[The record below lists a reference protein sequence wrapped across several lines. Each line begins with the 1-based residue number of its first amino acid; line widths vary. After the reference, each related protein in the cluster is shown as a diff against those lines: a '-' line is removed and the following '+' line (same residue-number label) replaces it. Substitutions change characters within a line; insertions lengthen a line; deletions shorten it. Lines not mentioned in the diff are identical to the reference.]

1 MPDPIISLFLGLALA
16 GLGILFFWPR
26 GGILGFIHKNRQMS
40 DRILREDALKQVHK
54 AERHSQVPTLEG
66 LAGGLGISVNK
77 AADLV
82 ADMQGGELLYL
93 EGESIRLTP
102 AGRRY
107 ALQVI
112 RAHRLYE
119 RYLAH
124 ETGYGEDEWHDQADW
139 YEHRLGP
146 DASAELSARLGNPTH
161 DPHGDPIPTAEGELV
176 LHEGQPLPAMPLDQ
190 PLRIVHIEDE
200 PEVVYAQLLAEGLY
214 PGMQIRLLESTSRR
228 VRFWADGDEHILAPI
243 VAANLSMVPV
253 QQETLEES
261 QHGVPLSEL
270 RPGQAGEVVQLSPR
284 IRGLERRRLMD
295 LGILPGTRISADMSA
310 PGGQPVAYRVRGA
323 LIALRREQAD
333 LIKITTSQEMSS

>member
-1 MPDPIISLFLGLALA
+1 MPDPLISLLIGLTLFGLA
-16 GLGILFFWPR
+16 ILFFWPR
-26 GGILGFIHKNRQMS
+26 GGILGFINRNRQMS
-40 DRILREDALKQVHK
+40 DRILREDALKQIHK
-54 AERHSQVPTLEG
+54 AERHDQVPTLES
-66 LAGGLGISVNK
+66 LAGALQISVNK
-77 AADLV
+77 AANLV
-82 ADMQGGELLYL
+82 ADMQEGDLLYL
-93 EGESIRLTP
+93 EKESIRLTP

-146 DASAELSARLGNPTH
+146 DASAELSARLGNPTY

-176 LHEGQPLPAMPLDQ
+176 LHEGQPLPSMPLDQ

-200 PEVVYAQLLAEGLY
+200 PEVVYAQLLAEGLF
-214 PGMQIRLLESTSRR
+214 PGIQVRLLETSSKR
-228 VRFWADGDEHILAPI
+228 VRFWADGDEHVLAPI
-243 VAANLSMVPV
+243 VAANLSVVPI
-253 QQETLEES
+253 QQEAPQES
-261 QHGVPLSEL
+261 QPGVPLSQL
-270 RPGQAGEVVQLSPR
+270 LPGQAGEVVQLSPR
-284 IRGLERRRLMD
+284 IRGPERRRLMD
-295 LGILPGTRISADMSA
+295 LGFLPGTLISADMSA

-333 LIKITTSQEMSS
+333 LIKITAPWEIPS

>member
-1 MPDPIISLFLGLALA
+1 MSDPLLALLIGLGLLSLA
-16 GLGILFFWPR
+16 VLFFWPR

-54 AERHSQVPTLEG
+54 AERHDQVPTLDG

-82 ADMQGGELLYL
+82 ADMQEGELLYL
-93 EGESIRLTP
+93 DGESIRLTP

-119 RYLAH
+119 RFLAH

-139 YEHRLGP
+139 FEHRLGP

-176 LHEGQPLPAMPLDQ
+176 QHEGQPLPGMPVDQ
-190 PLRIVHIEDE
+190 ALRIIHIEDE

-214 PGMQIRLLESTSRR
+214 PGMQVRLLESTSRR
-228 VRFWADGDEHILAPI
+228 VRFWADGDEHVLAPI
-243 VAANLSMVPV
+243 VAANLSVVPI
-253 QQETLEES
+253 QQEIMEES
-261 QHGVPLSEL
+261 LPGMPLSDL
-270 RPGQAGEVVQLSPR
+270 RPGQTGEVVQLSPR
-284 IRGLERRRLMD
+284 IRGPERRRLMD
-295 LGILPGTRISADMSA
+295 LGFLPGTHISADMSA

-333 LIKITTSQEMSS
+333 LIKITMLQEVS